1 MFVEWAPPRSA
12 PRVFDLVFAA
22 VPELARDACS
32 WYEVDGR
39 YQETLSLNERLTYLE
54 FIAKNVGV
62 RRARGRFV
70 LTTNCDVF
78 LGRHVLDVLAA
89 GALKPRVV
97 YRAPRYDITLDA
109 APAALDWDVLE
120 NPRILAGRQRV
131 LKPPFMGGATGDFV
145 LLDRD
150 AFHEVRGFNEV
161 YRLARF
167 GVDRNFL
174 VKALSAG
181 LAIEDIGGPVYHASH
196 EGSYR
201 SSAGAYEGRE
211 SDAHWGRTRWHARG
225 VIYANPPT
233 WGLAEAPVRRESAQR
248 AFLDFS
254 WSAVPPLVDLKRVVL
269 PVARLGAPSP
279 GRYVPSRG

>member
-1 MFVEWAPPRSA
+1 VFVEWAPPHDR
-12 PRVFDLVFAA
+12 PRIFELVFEAIRGLDRH
-22 VPELARDACS
+22 VCS

-39 YQETLSLNERLTYLE
+39 YQEALSLNPRLTYLE
-54 FIAKNVGV
+54 FIAKNVGI
-62 RRARGRFV
+62 RRARGQFV

-78 LGRHVLDVLAA
+78 LGRRVLDVV
-89 GALKPRVV
+89 GGGGLKARVV
-97 YRAPRYDITLDA
+97 YRAPRYDIT
-109 APAALDWDVLE
+109 PAVEPSTFDWGVLE
-120 NPRILAGRQRV
+120 DPGILAGPRRV

-145 LLDRD
+145 LLDRES
-150 AFHEVRGFNEV
+150 FHELRGFNEV
-161 YRLARF
+161 YRAARF

-181 LAIEDIGGPVYHASH
+181 LAIDDIGGPVYHQTH

-201 SSAGAYEGRE
+201 SSSDTYAGRE
-211 SDAHWGRTRWHARG
+211 GEAHWGKTKWHARG

-233 WGLAEAPVRRESAQR
+233 WGLSDAPVRAESAHR
-248 AFLDFS
+248 SVLDFS

-279 GRYVPSRG
+279 GQYVPSTR